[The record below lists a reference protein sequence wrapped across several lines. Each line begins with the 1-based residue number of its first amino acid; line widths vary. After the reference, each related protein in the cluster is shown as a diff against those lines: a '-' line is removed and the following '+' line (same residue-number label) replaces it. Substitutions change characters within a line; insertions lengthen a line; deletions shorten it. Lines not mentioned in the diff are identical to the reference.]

1 MPGLLTLVD
10 LAAHPE
16 RYQLIDAR
24 DAQDHATAHVEGAVH
39 IPLLELA
46 KRLAEISPDGTPC
59 LLVEL
64 RTWRGAE
71 TGPSPGRCFA
81 AMRLI

>member
-1 MPGLLTLVD
+1 
-10 LAAHPE
+10 
-16 RYQLIDAR
+16 
-24 DAQDHATAHVEGAVH
+24 
-39 IPLLELA
+39 LLELA

-71 TGPSPGRCFA
+71 TLTIARQVFRGDAFDLTARFGPKPDIG
-81 AMRLI
+81 